1 MHTTKRGR
9 IWVPGVNEDDDVDA
23 DVAKALG
30 LFDKM
35 TAKQRVV
42 FAGVIAVLKT
52 LDDKAAVRW
61 LNENRERIRAELTA
75 AK

>member
-61 LNENRERIRAELTA
+61 LNENRERVRAELKA